1 MVLDEKILKR
11 KIQIQKAHSWDIEND
26 IPWDIGI
33 DVNKQLLP
41 PISSASVVPNCT
53 PNEAIVF
60 SQTLGLMTA
69 SAIAE
74 HEKMLIEMK
83 QSCFL
88 NTINRYKVSDSFKEL
103 GELFFQDEA
112 KHSNVFNRYID
123 LYASQLNVTPEEL
136 RSILPVHNNK
146 SIISTILR
154 MNSYLGGMSFWWTV
168 ATTEEHSMEIFRIIR
183 PMQNNIDPLY
193 YQIHK
198 LHFEEEVRHS
208 SFAKM
213 MLSLYRSENANRKAK
228 FFNKWDFALSD
239 LIEKCWTVVQLQR
252 LSKVSRFKDRHPFF
266 ETLTV
271 IVEKIKSLP
280 LQKRIEI
287 LLNNTDYLS
296 LMVHSAKNK
305 NIQTEINKS
314 KAVTLNFLEGIK

>member
-1 MVLDEKILKR
+1 
-11 KIQIQKAHSWDIEND
+11 
-26 IPWDIGI
+26 
-33 DVNKQLLP
+33 
-41 PISSASVVPNCT
+41 
-53 PNEAIVF
+53 
-60 SQTLGLMTA
+60 
-69 SAIAE
+69 
-74 HEKMLIEMK
+74 
-83 QSCFL
+83 
-88 NTINRYKVSDSFKEL
+88 
-103 GELFFQDEA
+103 
-112 KHSNVFNRYID
+112 
-123 LYASQLNVTPEEL
+123 
-136 RSILPVHNNK
+136 
-146 SIISTILR
+146 
-154 MNSYLGGMSFWWTV
+154 
-168 ATTEEHSMEIFRIIR
+168 
-183 PMQNNIDPLY
+183 
-193 YQIHK
+193 
-198 LHFEEEVRHS
+198 
-208 SFAKM
+208 M